1 VEKKFA
7 PGSAHCPNCN
17 QIGLDLADKGTSP
30 EGQFIPVLRCKSGC
44 GWERVGKIEPG
55 IVVFAFDS
63 DA

>member
-17 QIGLDLADKGTSP
+17 QIGLDLA